1 MSPSLVSVILINRNY
16 ANLVGRAIESVL
28 EQTYKFLELI
38 IVDDASNDDSINIIE
53 SYLSD
58 NRVKVIRTSGR
69 GASTA
74 RNEGIKRAEGLY
86 LAFLDSDDYF
96 LPEKIA
102 LQLDVFLNSNV
113 SAVYNGVFRHFD
125 GVPNHELIGECA
137 ANFNFKSL
145 QEKPLGIGG
154 FLMSTLMI
162 KREIL
167 NEVGGFD
174 PELRHGEDY
183 DFASRLF
190 KYADA
195 YNIKEPL
202 SCIGIHNSSVSSSPN
217 LVFILNCHHWMT
229 KFLRAN
235 YQDLS
240 TREILTYILGG
251 FWGLLKFSL
260 KSRRMSYVLST
271 FSTLRNLKFISK
283 KTP

>member
-1 MSPSLVSVILINRNY
+1 MSLSLVSVILINKNY
-16 ANLVGRAIESVL
+16 ANFVGRAIESVL
-28 EQTYKFLELI
+28 EQTYEFLELI
-38 IVDDASNDDSINIIE
+38 IVDDASTDDSMKVIE
-53 SYLSD
+53 SYLPN
-58 NRVKVIRTSGR
+58 NRVKIIRISGR

-74 RNEGIKRAEGLY
+74 RNEGIKSAEGSY

-102 LQLDVFLNSNV
+102 LQIDIFLNSKV
-113 SAVYNGVFRHFD
+113 SAVYTGIFRHFD
-125 GVPNHELIGECA
+125 GVPNHESIGECS
-137 ANFNFKSL
+137 ANFDFKSL
-145 QEKPLGIGG
+145 QRKPLGIGG

-162 KREIL
+162 KRETL

-190 KYADA
+190 KSAAA
-195 YNIKEPL
+195 YNLKEPL
-202 SCIGIHNSSVSSSPN
+202 SCIGIHNSSVSSSPK
-217 LVFILNCHHWMT
+217 LEFILNCHHWMT

-240 TREILTYILGG
+240 AREIMTYILRG

-260 KSRRMSYVLST
+260 KSRRLSYVLRA
-271 FSTLRNLKFISK
+271 FSTLRNIEIIFNEKL
-283 KTP
+283 

>member
-28 EQTYKFLELI
+28 EQTYEFLELI
-38 IVDDASNDDSINIIE
+38 IVDDASTDNSINIIE
-53 SYLSD
+53 SYLPD
-58 NRVKVIRTSGR
+58 NRVKVVRTYGC

-74 RNEGIKRAEGLY
+74 RNEGIKRAEGSY
-86 LAFLDSDDYF
+86 IAFLDSDDYF

-102 LQLDVFLNSNV
+102 LQIEVFLNSKV
-113 SAVYNGVFRHFD
+113 SAVYTGVFRHFD
-125 GVPNHELIGECA
+125 GVPNHESIGEFA
-137 ANFNFKSL
+137 ANFDFKSF

-162 KREIL
+162 KRETL
-167 NEVGGFD
+167 KEVGGFD

-202 SCIGIHNSSVSSSPN
+202 CCIGIHNSSVSSSPS
-217 LVFILNCHHWMT
+217 LAFILNCNRWMT

-240 TREILTYILGG
+240 AREILTYTLSG

-260 KSRRMSYVLST
+260 KSRRMSYLLST